1 MTIKQTLKNTF
12 QKRESDSHFSFIY
25 IRKHFIKVSFYY
37 QVLFSKHYFSLF
49 KYLHITLYEPSGCFF
64 NSSNDNIMCVCKGK
78 KEKKQGLSLYYPP
91 MQFWNSF
98 IDSGNCRDIL
108 YIIGKSSLFLSRPIL
123 SLLAQIRFRLN
134 VFVAGVH
141 FSEFEHI
148 Q

>member
-64 NSSNDNIMCVCKGK
+64 NSSNDNIMCVCEGK
-78 KEKKQGLSLYYPP
+78 KRKETGPFFILSSDAVLKFFY
-91 MQFWNSF
+91 
-98 IDSGNCRDIL
+98 RL
-108 YIIGKSSLFLSRPIL
+108 GKLSWYSVHYRKIFVIPIATYPIL
-123 SLLAQIRFRLN
+123 ACPDSL
-134 VFVAGVH
+134 
-141 FSEFEHI
+141 
-148 Q
+148 